1 MQSSTTPATSLGYRD
16 SLSLVTRVLN
26 SYRLVQELPAV
37 VCSSIDPQTPPS
49 LRKSPESIHYVCDT
63 ERITAR
69 VLGDD
74 KELQDAWFRMLR
86 EEHVDAE
93 IGRRLVLRCGR
104 VYGPLDPAVYFRT
117 IRRKRGEQVPR

>member
-1 MQSSTTPATSLGYRD
+1 MQSTTTPVSLGYRD

-26 SYRLVQELPAV
+26 SYRVVQELPTI

-49 LRKSPESIHYVCDT
+49 LRKTPESIHYLCDT

-74 KELQDAWFRMLR
+74 KTLQDAWFRMLR
-86 EEHVDAE
+86 EEPVDADL
-93 IGRRLVLRCGR
+93 GRKVVLRCGR
-104 VYGPLDPAVYFRT
+104 AYGPLDPAVYFRT
-117 IRRKRGEQVPR
+117 IRRKRGEIVQP